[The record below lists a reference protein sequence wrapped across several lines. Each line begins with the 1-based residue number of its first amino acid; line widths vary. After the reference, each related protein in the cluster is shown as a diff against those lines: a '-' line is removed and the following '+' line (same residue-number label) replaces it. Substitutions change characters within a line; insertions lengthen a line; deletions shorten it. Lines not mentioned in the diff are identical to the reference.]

1 MILKN
6 TNETLELV
14 TSTSSQID
22 VSISFS
28 QLNSTTS
35 TPSSEELS
43 ITSATTTTILSA
55 PVASEQRYVLELSI
69 KNTGIVTNTV
79 VFQKKLLLLYM
90 RKSEQF

>member
-1 MILKN
+1 
-6 TNETLELV
+6 
-14 TSTSSQID
+14 
-22 VSISFS
+22 
-28 QLNSTTS
+28 
-35 TPSSEELS
+35 LS